1 MTLSPLA
8 SRIIA
13 WGLLANLCWAF
24 GAFLVV
30 PLLNQI
36 KSDRETITSS
46 RQLLARYRRLEAEL
60 PIIRAQLDELRGKT
74 DSNRYFFASASPA
87 LAAAEMQNAIRG
99 LVSGSGANLRS
110 SKSIQPTMEKGFDRV
125 GIDLELTASTTELV
139 KLLRTIA
146 GAEPIVLVERLFAQ
160 VPETGAASAAADAQ
174 PAVAVTLRLVSYSRH
189 VQIGAKS

>member
-13 WGLLANLCWAF
+13 WGLLANLCWAL

-36 KSDRETITSS
+36 NSDRETIASS
-46 RQLLARYRRLEAEL
+46 RQLLARSRRLEAEL

-74 DSNRYFFASASPA
+74 DGNRYFFASASPA

-99 LVSGSGANLRS
+99 LV
-110 SKSIQPTMEKGFDRV
+110 
-125 GIDLELTASTTELV
+125 
-139 KLLRTIA
+139 
-146 GAEPIVLVERLFAQ
+146 
-160 VPETGAASAAADAQ
+160 
-174 PAVAVTLRLVSYSRH
+174 
-189 VQIGAKS
+189 